1 MIVVYIALF
10 MVVIAIIIAASTKGS
25 STDGKPSNSKSFET
39 NLELNKALKLI
50 IQYAQNND
58 YKVDD
63 FDAEKSIVVLCDG
76 TSLTSYG
83 NTYPIFLSKKDENT
97 TLIEVGIKSKFAS
110 TVSAGSLHD
119 KCFNGIR
126 TAIFAAS

>member
-10 MVVIAIIIAASTKGS
+10 MVVVALIIAASTKGS
-25 STDGKPSNSKSFET
+25 STDDKPSNAKSFET
-39 NLELNKALKLI
+39 NLELDKALKLI
-50 IQYAQNND
+50 IQYGQNSG

-63 FDAEKSIVVLCDG
+63 FDAEKSIVVLSDG

-83 NTYPIFLSKKDENT
+83 NIYPVFLSKKDENT
-97 TLIEVGIKSKFAS
+97 TVIEVGIKSKFAS
-110 TVSAGSLHD
+110 TVSTGSLHD